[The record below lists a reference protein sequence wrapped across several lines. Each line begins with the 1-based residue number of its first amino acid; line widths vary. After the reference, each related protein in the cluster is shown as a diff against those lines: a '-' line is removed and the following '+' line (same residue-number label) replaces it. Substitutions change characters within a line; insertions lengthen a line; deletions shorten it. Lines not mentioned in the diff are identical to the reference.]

1 MDLLPANRHLN
12 RGFGDTLSRAFEFAA
27 TVGVFLGLGWLLDR
41 WAGTQPLFMILF
53 TVFALIGQGVRL
65 YYAYD
70 QEMDRHDAERRARL
84 ASPQPGREQP

>member
-27 TVGVFLGLGWLLDR
+27 VVGVFLGLGWLIDR
-41 WAGTQPLFMILF
+41 WAGTQPLFIILF
-53 TVFALIGQGVRL
+53 TVLALIGQGVRL

-70 QEMDRHDAERRARL
+70 LEMSKHDEERRARL
-84 ASPQPGREQP
+84 ASRSSEPQP

>member
-27 TVGVFLGLGWLLDR
+27 VVAVFLGLGWLLDR
-41 WAGTQPLFMILF
+41 WAGTQPLFMLVL
-53 TVFALIGQGVRL
+53 TVFALAGQGVRL

-70 QEMDRHDAERRARL
+70 QEMRRHEAEHRARL
-84 ASPQPGREQP
+84 SSREQAQG